1 MRGMRGR
8 VLRKGGGCS
17 NLPTL
22 NKDHARGRRF
32 DTARKNIETKTMKPI
47 HRLCHCLCAA
57 LLAGACASAS
67 AQTYPDHPVKLVVPF
82 AAGTTT
88 DIVGRELGQAL
99 SRGLAQP
106 VVVDNAAGAGGNL
119 GSERVAKGPKD
130 GYSLVLGTV
139 GTHAINPGLYANL
152 SYDVLK
158 DFAPIGFV
166 GYTPMLVVAAP
177 NFPASNIAELVA
189 LAKRTPG
196 KVTFAS
202 AGNGTSNHLAGE
214 LLKVMSGSDMQHV
227 PYKSGAQ
234 ALTDVMGGQVGIM
247 FYHIPA
253 VMQHVKAGKLKV
265 LAIAS
270 TRRSPAMPNAVPVAE
285 QGYPGFDMTPWW
297 VLYAPA
303 GTPAPV
309 LARLRGEF
317 DKINKQPEYLERLG
331 AQGME
336 MRPMSQEE
344 LNAFLRAELPKWAKL
359 VKDSGARID

>member
-1 MRGMRGR
+1 
-8 VLRKGGGCS
+8 
-17 NLPTL
+17 
-22 NKDHARGRRF
+22 
-32 DTARKNIETKTMKPI
+32 MKLTQLI
-47 HRLCHCLCAA
+47 CAA
-57 LLAGACASAS
+57 TLAACSAAAS
-67 AQTYPDHPVKLVVPF
+67 AQGVYPDHPVKLVVPF

-99 SRGLAQP
+99 SRGLSQP
-106 VVVDNAAGAGGNL
+106 FIIDNVAGVGGSL
-119 GSERVAKGPKD
+119 GSERVAKGPRD

-139 GTHAINPGLYANL
+139 GTHAINPGLYA
-152 SYDVLK
+152 SVGYDALK

-177 NFPASNIAELVA
+177 NFPANSIAELIA
-189 LAKRTPG
+189 LAKKQPG

-214 LLKVMSGSDMQHV
+214 LLKVMAGADMQHV

-270 TRRSPAMPNAVPVAE
+270 PRRSPAMPNAVPVAE
-285 QGYPGFDMTPWW
+285 QGYAGFDMTPWW

-303 GTPAPV
+303 GAPAPV

-317 DKINKQPEYLERLG
+317 DKVNKQPEYLERLG

-336 MRPMSQEE
+336 MRPMKQEE

>member
-1 MRGMRGR
+1 MQFL
-8 VLRKGGGCS
+8 LRRCVA
-17 NLPTL
+17 LTVF
-22 NKDHARGRRF
+22 A
-32 DTARKNIETKTMKPI
+32 
-47 HRLCHCLCAA
+47 CAA
-57 LLAGACASAS
+57 APAA
-67 AQTYPDHPVKLVVPF
+67 AQSYPDHPVKLVVPF

-88 DIVGRELGQAL
+88 DIVGREVGQAL
-99 SRGLAQP
+99 SARLGQP
-106 VVVDNAAGAGGNL
+106 VVVDNVAGAGGNL
-119 GSERVAKGPKD
+119 GTERVAKGPRD
-130 GYSLVLGTV
+130 GYNLVLGTV
-139 GTHAINPGLYANL
+139 GTHAINSALYSNPGF
-152 SYDVLK
+152 DPLK

-177 NFPASNIAELVA
+177 NFPANNIAELIA
-189 LAKRTPG
+189 LAKRMPG

-214 LLKVMSGSDMQHV
+214 LLKVMAGVDMQHV

-234 ALTDVMGGQVGIM
+234 AITDTMGGQVGIM

-253 VMQHVKAGKLKV
+253 VIQQVKAGKLKV

-270 TRRSPAMPNAVPVAE
+270 PRKSPATPNAVPVAE

-309 LARLRGEF
+309 LARLRSEF
-317 DKINKQPEYLERLG
+317 EAINKQQDYLARLG

-336 MRPMSQEE
+336 FHPMGQEE
-344 LNAFLRAELPKWAKL
+344 LAAFLRAELPKWAKL

>member
-1 MRGMRGR
+1 M
-8 VLRKGGGCS
+8 
-17 NLPTL
+17 NPT
-22 NKDHARGRRF
+22 
-32 DTARKNIETKTMKPI
+32 
-47 HRLCHCLCAA
+47 RLFPAA
-57 LLAGACASAS
+57 LLACAAAFTLHAPPAH
-67 AQTYPDHPVKLVVPF
+67 AQAAYPDHPVKLVVPF

-99 SRGLAQP
+99 SRGLGQP
-106 VVVDNAAGAGGNL
+106 VIVDNVAGVGGSL

-130 GYSLVLGTV
+130 GYNLVLGTV
-139 GTHAINPGLYANL
+139 GTHAINPGLY
-152 SYDVLK
+152 STIGYDALK

-177 NFPASNIAELVA
+177 NFPANNIRELVA
-189 LAKRTPG
+189 LAKSQPG

-214 LLKVMSGSDMQHV
+214 LLKVMAGADMQHV

-234 ALTDVMGGQVGIM
+234 ALTDVMGGQVGVM

-253 VMQHVKAGKLKV
+253 VQQNIKAGKLKV

-270 TRRSPAMPNAVPVAE
+270 TKRSPAMPNAVPVAE
-285 QGYPGFDMTPWW
+285 QGFVGFDMTPWW

-303 GTPAPV
+303 GTAAPV
-309 LARLRGEF
+309 VARLRDEF
-317 DKINKQPEYLERLG
+317 QKFNNQPEYTDRLA

-336 MRPMSQEE
+336 FRPMNEAE

-359 VKDSGARID
+359 VKDSGAKVD

>member
-1 MRGMRGR
+1 MQLTRLIS
-8 VLRKGGGCS
+8 VL
-17 NLPTL
+17 
-22 NKDHARGRRF
+22 
-32 DTARKNIETKTMKPI
+32 
-47 HRLCHCLCAA
+47 
-57 LLAGACASAS
+57 LLAAASANTLAQS
-67 AQTYPDHPVKLVVPF
+67 AYPDHPVRLVVPF

-99 SRGLAQP
+99 SRSLGQSFII
-106 VVVDNAAGAGGNL
+106 DNVAGAGGNL
-119 GSERVAKGPKD
+119 GTERVAKGPKD

-139 GTHAINPGLYANL
+139 GTHAINSALYANPGF
-152 SYDVLK
+152 DPQK

-177 NFPASNIAELVA
+177 AFPANNIAELIA
-189 LAKRTPG
+189 LAKKQPG

-214 LLKVMSGSDMQHV
+214 LLKVMAGADMQHV

-253 VMQHVKAGKLKV
+253 VMQNIKAGKLKV

-270 TRRSPAMPNAVPVAE
+270 IKRSPAMENAVPIAA

-317 DKINKQPEYLERLG
+317 DAINKQPEYLARLG

-336 MRPMSQEE
+336 FHAMNPEE
-344 LNAFLRAELPKWAKL
+344 LSAFLRAELPKWAKL

>member
-1 MRGMRGR
+1 MQLTRLMG
-8 VLRKGGGCS
+8 VL
-17 NLPTL
+17 
-22 NKDHARGRRF
+22 
-32 DTARKNIETKTMKPI
+32 
-47 HRLCHCLCAA
+47 
-57 LLAGACASAS
+57 LLAAAGANTHAQSA
-67 AQTYPDHPVKLVVPF
+67 YPDHPVKLVVPF

-88 DIVGRELGQAL
+88 DIVGREVGHAM
-99 SRGLAQP
+99 SRGLGQP
-106 VVVDNAAGAGGNL
+106 FIIDNVAGAGGNV
-119 GSERVAKGPKD
+119 GTERIAKGPKD

-139 GTHAINPGLYANL
+139 GTHAINSALYSNPGF
-152 SYDVLK
+152 DPLK

-177 NFPASNIAELVA
+177 AFPANNIAELIA

-214 LLKVMSGSDMQHV
+214 LLKVMAGADMQHV

-253 VMQHVKAGKLKV
+253 VMQNIKAGKLKV

-270 TRRSPAMPNAVPVAE
+270 IKRSPAMENAVPIAE
-285 QGYPGFDMTPWW
+285 QGFTGFDMTPWW

-309 LARLRGEF
+309 LSRLRSEF
-317 DKINKQPEYLERLG
+317 VAVNKQPEYLARLG

-336 MRPMSQEE
+336 FRAMNPEE
-344 LNAFLRAELPKWAKL
+344 LSAFLRAELPKWAKL

>member
-1 MRGMRGR
+1 
-8 VLRKGGGCS
+8 
-17 NLPTL
+17 
-22 NKDHARGRRF
+22 
-32 DTARKNIETKTMKPI
+32 MKLT
-47 HRLCHCLCAA
+47 HWLCCLACAA
-57 LLAGACASAS
+57 ALAPAC

-88 DIVGRELGQAL
+88 DIVGREVGQAL
-99 SRGLAQP
+99 SRGLGQP
-106 VVVDNAAGAGGNL
+106 FVIDNVAGAGGSL
-119 GSERVAKGPKD
+119 GSERVAKGPRD

-139 GTHAINPGLYANL
+139 GTHAINPGLYA
-152 SYDVLK
+152 SVGYDALK
-158 DFAPIGFV
+158 DFVPIGFV

-177 NFPASNIAELVA
+177 NFPANNIAELIA
-189 LAKRTPG
+189 LAKKQPG

-214 LLKVMSGSDMQHV
+214 LLKVMAGADMQHV

-234 ALTDVMGGQVGIM
+234 ALTDVIGGQVGIM

-253 VMQHVKAGKLKV
+253 VMQNIKAGKLKV

-270 TRRSPAMPNAVPVAE
+270 TKRSPAMPNAVPVAE
-285 QGYPGFDMTPWW
+285 QGYAGFDMTPWW

-303 GTPAPV
+303 GTPPAV
-309 LARLRGEF
+309 VTRLRGEF
-317 DKINKQPEYLERLG
+317 DKVNKQPAYVERLA

-336 MRPMSQEE
+336 GRSMNPEE

>member
-1 MRGMRGR
+1 MMLLK
-8 VLRKGGGCS
+8 LRAPMSALILASSIFAGVS
-17 NLPTL
+17 ASLP
-22 NKDHARGRRF
+22 
-32 DTARKNIETKTMKPI
+32 
-47 HRLCHCLCAA
+47 
-57 LLAGACASAS
+57 AS
-67 AQTYPDHPVKLVVPF
+67 AQSYPDHAIKLVVPF

-88 DIVGRELGQAL
+88 DIVGRELGNAL
-99 SRGLAQP
+99 SRGLGQP
-106 VVVDNAAGAGGNL
+106 VVVDNLAGAGGNL

-130 GYSLVLGTV
+130 GYNLVLGTV
-139 GTHAINPGLYANL
+139 GTHAINPALYANAGF
-152 SYDVLK
+152 DAIK

-177 NFPASNIAELVA
+177 SFPANNIAELIA
-189 LAKRTPG
+189 QAKKNPG

-214 LLKVMSGSDMQHV
+214 LLKVMAGADMQHV
-227 PYKSGAQ
+227 PYKNGTQ
-234 ALTDVMGGQVGIM
+234 ALTDVMAGQVGIM

-253 VMQHVKAGKLKV
+253 VLQHVKAGKLKV

-270 TRRSPAMPNAVPVAE
+270 TRRSPAMPDAVPVAE
-285 QGYPGFDMTPWW
+285 QGYAGFDMTPWW

-317 DKINKQPEYLERLG
+317 DKINKDPGYVARLA

-336 MRPMSQEE
+336 GRIMSQEE
-344 LNAFLRAELPKWAKL
+344 LAGFVRAELPKWAKL
-359 VKDSGARID
+359 VKESGARVD

>member
-1 MRGMRGR
+1 
-8 VLRKGGGCS
+8 
-17 NLPTL
+17 
-22 NKDHARGRRF
+22 
-32 DTARKNIETKTMKPI
+32 
-47 HRLCHCLCAA
+47 
-57 LLAGACASAS
+57 
-67 AQTYPDHPVKLVVPF
+67 VVPF

-99 SRGLAQP
+99 SKGLGQP
-106 VVVDNAAGAGGNL
+106 VIIDNVAGAGGNL
-119 GSERVAKGPKD
+119 GSERIAKGPRD
-130 GYSLVLGTV
+130 GYNLVLGTV
-139 GTHAINPGLYANL
+139 GTHAINSALYSAPGF
-152 SYDVLK
+152 DPIK

-177 NFPASNIAELVA
+177 NYPANNIAELVA
-189 LAKRTPG
+189 YAKKNPG

-214 LLKVMSGSDMQHV
+214 LLKVMSSSDMQHV

-253 VMQHVKAGKLKV
+253 VLQHVKAGKLKV

-270 TRRSPAMPNAVPVAE
+270 VRKSPTMPNAVPVAE
-285 QGYPGFDMTPWW
+285 QGYTGFDMTPWW

-309 LARLRGEF
+309 LTRLRAEF
-317 DKINKQPEYLERLG
+317 DRINKQQDYLDRLG

-336 MRPMSQEE
+336 MRAMSQDE
-344 LNAFLRAELPKWAKL
+344 LNAFLRNELPKWAKL

>member
-1 MRGMRGR
+1 MREPK
-8 VLRKGGGCS
+8 V
-17 NLPTL
+17 
-22 NKDHARGRRF
+22 
-32 DTARKNIETKTMKPI
+32 ETMKI
-47 HRLCHCLCAA
+47 TSLIGALWCAV
-57 LLAGACASAS
+57 AGAAA
-67 AQTYPDHPVKLVVPF
+67 AQGVYPDHPVRLVVPF

-99 SRGLAQP
+99 TRTLAQP
-106 VVVDNAAGAGGNL
+106 VVIDNVAGAGGNL
-119 GSERVAKGPKD
+119 GTERVAKGPKD

-139 GTHAINPGLYANL
+139 GTHAINSALYANAGF
-152 SYDVLK
+152 DPLK

-177 NFPASNIAELVA
+177 SFPANNIAELIA

-214 LLKVMSGSDMQHV
+214 LLKVMAGADMQHV

-234 ALTDVMGGQVGIM
+234 ALTDVIGGQVGIM

-253 VMQHVKAGKLKV
+253 VMQNIKAGKLKV

-270 TRRSPAMPNAVPVAE
+270 TKRSSAMENAVPIAE
-285 QGYPGFDMTPWW
+285 QGFPGFDMTPWW

-309 LARLRGEF
+309 LARLRGDF
-317 DKINKQPEYLERLG
+317 DAINKQPEYLARLG

-336 MRPMSQEE
+336 FRPMNPEE
-344 LNAFLRAELPKWAKL
+344 LSAFLRAELPKWAKL